1 MLKNYFVTTLRYLV
15 RQKAF
20 TIINIAGLAIGMAL
34 AILIY
39 IWVQHELSYD
49 RFNTKSERIHRLIQT
64 QHYAS
69 GPLTTVCMPGPIAKD
84 IKDEIPEI
92 ENTFMFYSKSMTVT
106 YEDKVYTEE
115 IQLADPELFEMFD
128 FEFIE
133 GSPDH
138 VFDELKSIVITDKM
152 AQKLFEDE
160 DPMGKIV
167 TMNNDLDFKVTGII
181 KETPE
186 NSSFRFE
193 ICFPFK
199 NIEEMGQ
206 RIDRYGWNTYYVY
219 VELGKNINYL
229 DVNQKIE
236 KFLENKGREQSLAN
250 GEESYESEIDLFL
263 FPLEKIH
270 LYSYRESKGAIQFIY
285 IFSAIAIFI
294 ILIAC
299 INFMNLATARSAK
312 RAKEISIR
320 KSVGADRPKLIWQFL
335 GESLIISFCSMIIAI
350 VLVLVLLPYF
360 NILVEKELIFN
371 VADLSLWTL
380 LIGTTLLVGILA
392 GSYPAFYLSAFNPA
406 KALRNGINKGKGNF
420 HFRRVLVVFQFVLSV
435 GLIISTLVVKRQLDY
450 LYNNKLGMDLDD
462 VSLFTLR
469 GNAFEKYDILK
480 NDLLSNP
487 NVLNVSRGNSIPFYI
502 GSNSGG
508 IEWEGKDTEDDI
520 IVGFTFADQDYIQTM
535 GMRMADGR
543 SFSKDIQSDTAA
555 VFINETAAKAF
566 GLENAV
572 GKWLSWG
579 DEESDR
585 YRIIGVVADF
595 HHLPMQ
601 MGIDPLTMYYAPDRC
616 RQMLVKTKAGN
627 YPQVKEELRST
638 WESNAQGFPYEPR
651 LLKEIYENVYTDEA
665 RLIQIIGY
673 FAILA
678 ILISCLGLFALST
691 YMAEQRTKE
700 IGIRKVLG
708 AKTSGIV
715 SLISREF
722 VKWVIIANVIAAPIA
737 WYAMKNW
744 LDGYVYHTKIS
755 ADIFAITL
763 LISVIIA
770 LLTVTWQSVSTALKR
785 PIDAIKY
792 E

>member
-1 MLKNYFVTTLRYLV
+1 MLKNYFITTLRYLI
-15 RQKAF
+15 RQKTF
-20 TIINIAGLAIGMAL
+20 TIINIVGLAMGMAL

-49 RFNTKSERIHRLIQT
+49 EFNSKSERIHRLIQT

-69 GPLTTVCMPGPIAKD
+69 GPLTTPCMPGPIAKD
-84 IKDEIPEI
+84 IRDEIPEI
-92 ENTFMFYSKSMTVT
+92 ENTFMYYALSMTVN
-106 YEDKVYTEE
+106 YADKVFTEDV
-115 IQLADPELFEMFD
+115 QLADPQLFEMFD

-133 GSPDH
+133 GSGNH

-152 AQKLFEDE
+152 ATKLFEDE
-160 DPMGKIV
+160 DPMGKII
-167 TMNNDLDFKVTGII
+167 TLNNDIEFKVTGII
-181 KETPE
+181 KETPK
-186 NSSFRFE
+186 NSSFRFD
-193 ICFPFK
+193 ICFPFE
-199 NIEEMGQ
+199 NIEEMGFT
-206 RIDRYGWNTYYVY
+206 IDRYGWNSYYVY
-219 VELGKNINYL
+219 VELGENINYV

-236 KFLENKGREQSLAN
+236 KFLEDKGRERSIAE
-250 GEESYESEIDLFL
+250 GEESYESDIDLFL

-270 LYSYRESKGAIQFIY
+270 LHSYRESKGAIQFIY

-320 KSVGADRPKLIWQFL
+320 KSVGADRPNLIWQFL
-335 GESLIISFCSMIIAI
+335 GESLIISFCSMILAI
-350 VLVLVLLPYF
+350 VLVIILIPYF
-360 NILVEKELIFN
+360 NILVEKELAFN
-371 VADLSLWTL
+371 YADTSLWAL
-380 LIGTTLLVGILA
+380 LIGITVLVGILA
-392 GSYPAFYLSAFNPA
+392 GSYPAFYLSAFNPV
-406 KALRNGINKGKGNF
+406 KAMRNGINKGKGNF
-420 HFRRVLVVFQFVLSV
+420 YFRRILVVFQFVLSV

-450 LYNNKLGMDLDD
+450 LYNNKLGMDLND

-469 GNAFEKYDILK
+469 GNTHDKYKVLK
-480 NDLLSNP
+480 TDLLNNP
-487 NVLNVSRGNSIPFYI
+487 NVESVSRAGSIPFYI

-520 IVGFTFADQDYIQTM
+520 IVGFTYADEGYIETM

-543 SFSKDIQSDTAA
+543 FFSTDIQSDTSA
-555 VFINETAAKAF
+555 VVINETAAKAF
-566 GLENAV
+566 GLETAV

-579 DEESDR
+579 DENR
-585 YRIIGVVADF
+585 YHIIGVVADF
-595 HHLPMQ
+595 HHLPLQ
-601 MGIDPLTMYYAPDRC
+601 MGIDPLTMYYEPDRC
-616 RQMLVKTKAGN
+616 RQMLVKTRSGN
-627 YPQVKEELRST
+627 YTQVKEELRST

-651 LLKEIYENVYTDEA
+651 QLKEIYESIYQDEA

-722 VKWVIIANVIAAPIA
+722 IKWVIIANVIAAPIA

-755 ADIFAITL
+755 ADIFALTL
-763 LISVIIA
+763 LISMGIA
-770 LLTVTWQSVSTALKR
+770 LATVTWQSVSTALKR
-785 PIDAIKY
+785 PVDAIKY